1 MDATDI
7 SRTDFI
13 TRRRVASFIGLTF
26 IISYLF
32 GIPFNMVISPLVKDT
47 NEVTSV
53 LFPRLITVYGPAIA
67 AVVLTLSGAGPCS
80 TKKLLTKLIPQSR
93 YTWWCLTIPFI
104 CFLITFMSFA
114 IAGVSVTQLGD
125 FLVNDWPWLIFQ
137 FVAQFFIVGIGE
149 ELGWRGWLLPTL
161 AQRQSLITSVLLIIL
176 IWGLWHFPIFFSEY
190 QIVVPWLT
198 ILVSLA
204 FLTTWLWFKVNGNI
218 FVLAT
223 MHASFNASESFM
235 ENRLDYITGGE
246 NLILAGWTT
255 LGYVYVLITFIV
267 VISNHEIWRSRLV

>member
-1 MDATDI
+1 
-7 SRTDFI
+7 
-13 TRRRVASFIGLTF
+13 
-26 IISYLF
+26 
-32 GIPFNMVISPLVKDT
+32 
-47 NEVTSV
+47 
-53 LFPRLITVYGPAIA
+53 
-67 AVVLTLSGAGPCS
+67 
-80 TKKLLTKLIPQSR
+80 
-93 YTWWCLTIPFI
+93 
-104 CFLITFMSFA
+104 MSFA

-267 VISNHEIWRSRLV
+267 VISNREIWRSRLV